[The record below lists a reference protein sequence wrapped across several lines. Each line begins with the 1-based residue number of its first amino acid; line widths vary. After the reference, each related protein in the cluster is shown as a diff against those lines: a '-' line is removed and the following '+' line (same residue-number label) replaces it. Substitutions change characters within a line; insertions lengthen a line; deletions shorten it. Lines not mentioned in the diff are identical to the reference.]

1 MDMALVGTY
10 RIHIKPRSRYGFAE
24 LAVGESIV
32 TQGVYRL
39 IRVNADGF
47 RIRWGMHFLVKDLGE
62 GKVEIKRY
70 K

>member
-1 MDMALVGTY
+1 
-10 RIHIKPRSRYGFAE
+10 
-24 LAVGESIV
+24 
-32 TQGVYRL
+32 
-39 IRVNADGF
+39 VNADGF